1 MSKID
6 DLNSFLQRS
15 PFHQWLNCKITDFS
29 NETGAVTILFLP
41 RPELQR
47 SPSTDAPHGGV
58 LAAFVDIAAHAA
70 LHAQT
75 GRAMPT
81 IDLRV
86 DYLRPGQFPITACAT
101 PQRVGKSIGT
111 VDVQIKSADGQQC
124 VLGRVVFLTRAP

>member
-1 MSKID
+1 VSKID
-6 DLNSFLQRS
+6 ELNSFLRRS

-29 NETGAVTILFLP
+29 IETGTVTILFLP
-41 RPELQR
+41 RPELKR
-47 SPSTDAPHGGV
+47 SPGADTPHGGA

-70 LHAQT
+70 LHAQL

-86 DYLRPGQFPITACAT
+86 DYLRPGQFPITASAT

-111 VDVQIKSADGQQC
+111 ADVQMKNADGQRC
-124 VLGRVVFLTRAP
+124 VLGRGVFLTRAP